1 MRIPFFDR
9 LDLWVTK
16 ALLILVGVVVP
27 LYSVGWPLARWLQ
40 DKPLHWELEGLGPT
54 SVPDRLVAQEG
65 VTLRGA
71 DTVVVHIADAGAG
84 PWLAS
89 LLPGAVLSVTVG
101 LGAWLLLRL
110 VRRIEQGQ
118 PFVSASA
125 TSLRLL
131 AATVLVGSLAVSLG
145 LGVAEAVISQRA
157 LDGADPVFGFE
168 VSFVAFVG
176 ALLMLALAEAFAQG
190 VRLQEDVEGL
200 V

>member
-9 LDLWVTK
+9 LDFWMTK
-16 ALLILVGVVVP
+16 GVLILVGVAVP
-27 LYSVGWPLARWLQ
+27 LYSVGWPLASWLQ
-40 DKPLHWELEGLGPT
+40 DKPLRWELEGLGPT
-54 SVPDRLVAQEG
+54 SVPDRLVAQDG

-71 DTVVVHIADAGAG
+71 DTVVVRITDAGAG

-89 LLPGAVLSVTVG
+89 LLPGVVLSIAVG

-131 AATVLVGSLAVSLG
+131 GATVLVGSLAVSLG

-168 VSFVAFVG
+168 VSFLAFVS